1 MLPIDLAQY
10 RPPANLLQDRVIL
23 ITGAGDGIGR
33 TAAITYAKY
42 GARTILC
49 GRTVSKLEQV
59 HDDIV
64 STGCAQPGIYPMDLT
79 GAADQDYL
87 RMADILDREYGCL
100 DGLLHNASIL
110 GNRLPLQYYPAEVW
124 QRVIQTN
131 LNAPF
136 LMTHALLPLIQR
148 SKDAS
153 IIFTSSGVGQ
163 VPRAFWGAYSVSKH
177 GIEAMSAIFAQELEK
192 TSVIRVNTINPGA
205 TRTHMR
211 AEAYPAEDPGKL
223 KTPAEI
229 MTLYLYLMGPDS
241 IGVNG
246 QSLNAQ
252 DYTRDQAPG
261 RQ

>member
-1 MLPIDLAQY
+1 MPLIDLASY

-23 ITGAGDGIGR
+23 VTGAGDGIGR
-33 TAAITYAKY
+33 TAAISFAKH
-42 GARTILC
+42 GAQLILT

-59 HDDIV
+59 HDEIQAA
-64 STGCAQPGIYPMDLT
+64 GCPQPGIYPLDLT
-79 GAADQDYL
+79 GATAEDYQQ
-87 RMADILDREYGCL
+87 MADILDREYGCL

-110 GNRLPLQYYPAEVW
+110 GNRLPLQYYPADVW

-136 LMTHALLPLIQR
+136 LMTRALLTLMQKSR
-148 SKDAS
+148 DAS

-163 VPRAFWGAYSVSKH
+163 LPRAYWGAYSVSKH

-192 TSVIRVNTINPGA
+192 TSAIRVNALNPGA

-223 KTPAEI
+223 KMPADI
-229 MTLYLYLMGPDS
+229 MALYLYLIGPDS
-241 IGVNG
+241 LGVTG

-252 DYTRDQAPG
+252 
-261 RQ
+261 